1 MNEERAATAPTVS
14 HMLGE
19 MTWLLTQSPL
29 HRALTLGDLE
39 WLVMPALLAEQ
50 FYVFRDGE
58 RPIGLALWARTT
70 AEGEAKLERGMVE
83 PTNRLTLD
91 EWQNGDRVWLIDLVA
106 PFATAENQHRE
117 VMMADLITGRL
128 DFGWPTLSTS
138 RAYLADKKL
147 RAVALDADA
156 RWPMLPDVPTLTELG
171 FGKEKVASWFA
182 LAAPAGTP
190 PAVVTHLREMFV
202 KASQDPE
209 LKRKLDEN
217 GTPIVTSTPAEMG
230 KAMETEW
237 AVMQELAKVLNLRP
251 Q

>member
-117 VMMADLITGRL
+117 VMMADLITG
-128 DFGWPTLSTS
+128 PLSEQAFSFHRTDEQGT
-138 RAYLADKKL
+138 RTVQRVEAGAAEQL
-147 RAVALDADA
+147 RNAVKAAADA
-156 RWPMLPDVPTLTELG
+156 
-171 FGKEKVASWFA
+171 A
-182 LAAPAGTP
+182 
-190 PAVVTHLREMFV
+190 
-202 KASQDPE
+202 
-209 LKRKLDEN
+209 N
-217 GTPIVTSTPAEMG
+217 
-230 KAMETEW
+230 
-237 AVMQELAKVLNLRP
+237 
-251 Q
+251 